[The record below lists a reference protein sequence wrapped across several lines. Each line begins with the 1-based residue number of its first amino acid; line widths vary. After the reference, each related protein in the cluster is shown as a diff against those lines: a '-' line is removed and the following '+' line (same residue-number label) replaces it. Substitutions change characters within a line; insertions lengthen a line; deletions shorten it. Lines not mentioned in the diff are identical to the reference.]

1 MRQRSY
7 SGLFVAEGSS
17 DAPLA
22 ELIESL
28 FLERG
33 IEVRLSQPDFSLLG
47 KVHKDVRSRVT
58 AGLRLVGAPVDL
70 IVVHRDA
77 DNAGRSARLRE
88 ITRAIDSL
96 HLDSLLIPVIPV
108 RMTEAWLLLDEATIR
123 LVAGNPMG
131 RMNLALP
138 KRHEVEALSDPKGF
152 LQTCLLAAAG
162 ETGRRREAVR
172 KRFSQHRRQLLQLL
186 DPSGP
191 VARLDSWKRL
201 LEDINEIATQWEP
214 HRK

>member
-47 KVHKDVRSRVT
+47 KVHKDVRSRVA

-70 IVVHRDA
+70 VVVHRDA
-77 DNAGRSARLRE
+77 DNAGHDARLRE
-88 ITRAIDSL
+88 ITGAIGSL
-96 HLDSLLIPVIPV
+96 DVASALIPVIPV
-108 RMTEAWLLLDEATIR
+108 RMTEAWLLLDETTIR
-123 LVAGNPMG
+123 LVAGNPTG
-131 RMNLALP
+131 RMGLTLP
-138 KRHEVEALSDPKGF
+138 KRHEVEALADPKEM
-152 LQTCLLAAAG
+152 LRTCLLAASG

-172 KRFSQHRRQLLQLL
+172 KRFNQHRRQLLQLL

-201 LEDINEIATQWEP
+201 REDIDRIAARWEP
-214 HRK
+214 HR

>member
-47 KVHKDVRSRVT
+47 KVDKDVRSRVA

-88 ITRAIDSL
+88 ITSAIDSL

-138 KRHEVEALSDPKGF
+138 KRHEVEALADPKGF
-152 LQTCLLAAAG
+152 SRPASWPLRERPAAAG
-162 ETGRRREAVR
+162 RRSVSDSANIGVNYFSYSIHRGRSLGSIAG
-172 KRFSQHRRQLLQLL
+172 
-186 DPSGP
+186 SGYLKTST
-191 VARLDSWKRL
+191 R
-201 LEDINEIATQWEP
+201 
-214 HRK
+214 